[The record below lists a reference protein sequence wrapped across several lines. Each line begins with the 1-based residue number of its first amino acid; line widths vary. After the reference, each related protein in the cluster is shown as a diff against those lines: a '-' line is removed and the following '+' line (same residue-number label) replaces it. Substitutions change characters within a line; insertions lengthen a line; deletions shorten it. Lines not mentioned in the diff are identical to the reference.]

1 MRAIREAQR
10 SIVTKN
16 MSKVNNI
23 VEDEA
28 FTFSSNEQV
37 QQVEVVGCLLKAKL
51 KTLEDIDQEVLSL
64 STKLQRRLKNLR
76 SIWKKLS
83 YCFSGEWGAAGN

>member
-1 MRAIREAQR
+1 MTSEEKKARLTRLQAIRGAQH

-16 MSKVNNI
+16 LSKVNNI

-37 QQVEVVGCLLKAKL
+37 QQVEVISRLLEAKL
-51 KTLEDIDQEVLSL
+51 KNS
-64 STKLQRRLKNLR
+64 RRNRPR
-76 SIWKKLS
+76 SFVIV
-83 YCFSGEWGAAGN
+83 